1 MLKNLSI
8 KTRLF
13 AIVAVAVLG
22 QLLVCWLVLSGLK
35 QSILEEKRLSTL
47 YLSQVAVALVNNYHS
62 KVGSGELDEARA
74 KQLALAELK
83 SLRYKE
89 NDYYFVIDQQVTML
103 MHPFRPDLDG
113 KSVADFK
120 DKQGELLFQNMADGV
135 ADDGSHSVFYN
146 WPKPGATEEV
156 PKITHVELFE
166 PWGWIVGTGI
176 YIDDVDA
183 SFYEAALQLTILVFL
198 VLGFMLALSWYV
210 TRSVVKP
217 MTDVVAAMQD
227 IASGDGDL
235 TVKLSYDGKDELAAL
250 ATAFNLF
257 VGKIRQLITSVG
269 VTSADVSESALDVAR
284 ISQQISKE
292 SVEQQQETD
301 MVATAITQ
309 MSSAIAEV
317 AQSAEQANHETAQ
330 VETLVGQGMKLMQ
343 ASVESIHT
351 QSQTIEQSS
360 VVASSL
366 YTSSQN
372 ISHVLNIIN
381 KLADQTNLLALNA
394 AIEAARAGE
403 HGRGFSVVADEVR
416 TLAHQTQ
423 KSIQEISGIIAEL
436 QQGTQQMT
444 AAVQESKTA
453 AELNINLASQ
463 VQQALTD
470 IANSIAQISDMN
482 AHIATAAEQQSAV
495 AGEVDQNVHTISQ
508 LVHQTAGAI
517 KGCDQS
523 TQRLTQLS
531 QNLKDLVKQFKV
543 Q

>member
-13 AIVAVAVLG
+13 TIVGVAVLG
-22 QLLVCWLVLSGLK
+22 QILVCWLVLSGLK

-47 YLSQVAVALVNNYHS
+47 YLSQVAVAVVNNYHS
-62 KVGSGELDEARA
+62 KVASGELDEAKA

-83 SLRYKE
+83 SIRYKE

-113 KSVADFK
+113 KDVADFK
-120 DKQGELLFQNMADGV
+120 DKQGEPLFQNMADGV
-135 ADDGSHSVFYN
+135 VDDGSHSVFYN
-146 WPKPGATEEV
+146 WPKPGTTEEV
-156 PKITHVELFE
+156 PKVSHVELFK

-176 YIDDVDA
+176 YIDDVEA
-183 SFYEAALQLTILVFL
+183 SFYEVVMQLAVLVFFVVGL
-198 VLGFMLALSWYV
+198 MLALSWYV

-257 VGKIRQLITSVG
+257 VGKIRQLISSVSVTSVE
-269 VTSADVSESALDVAR
+269 VSESAVDVAR
-284 ISQQISKE
+284 ISQQISNE
-292 SVEQQQETD
+292 SVQQQQETD

-317 AQSAEQANHETAQ
+317 AQSAEQANHETGQ
-330 VETLVGQGMKLMQ
+330 VETLVQQGMKLMK

-366 YTSSQN
+366 YSSSQN

-423 KSIQEISGIIAEL
+423 KSTQEISGIIAEL

-453 AELNINLASQ
+453 AELNINLAAQ

-517 KGCDQS
+517 KGSDQS

-531 QNLKDLVKQFKV
+531 QDLKDLVKQFKV
-543 Q
+543 

>member
-1 MLKNLSI
+1 MLKSLSI
-8 KTRLF
+8 KTRLL
-13 AIVAVAVLG
+13 AIVGVAVFG

-47 YLSQVAVALVNNYHS
+47 YLSEVAVAVVNNYYS
-62 KVGSGELDEARA
+62 QVNSGELDETTA
-74 KQLALAELK
+74 KQLALEELK
-83 SLRYKE
+83 SLRYKD
-89 NDYYFVIDQQVTML
+89 NDYYFVIDQQVRML

-113 KSVADFK
+113 TDVAGFK
-120 DKQGELLFQNMADGV
+120 DKQGEPLFQDMADGV
-135 ADDGSHSVFYN
+135 RDDGSHSVFYS

-156 PKITHVELFE
+156 PKITHVELFR
-166 PWGWIVGTGI
+166 PWGWIIGTGI

-183 SFYEAALQLTILVFL
+183 SFYRVVVQLAALALLIIGVMLV
-198 VLGFMLALSWYV
+198 LSWYV

-217 MTDVVAAMQD
+217 MNDVVAAMQD
-227 IASGDGDL
+227 IASGEGDL
-235 TVKLSYDGKDELAAL
+235 TVRLNYEGKDELAAL

-257 VGKIRQLITSVG
+257 VEKIRQLISSVS
-269 VTSADVSESALDVAR
+269 VTSINVSESAVDVAR
-284 ISQQISKE
+284 ISRQISKE
-292 SVEQQQETD
+292 SVQQQQETD

-317 AQSAEQANHETAQ
+317 AQSAEQANHETGQ
-330 VETLVGQGMKLMQ
+330 VETLVKQGMQLMKE
-343 ASVESIHT
+343 SVQSIHA
-351 QSQTIEQSS
+351 QRQTIEQSS
-360 VVASSL
+360 AVASSL
-366 YTSSQN
+366 YSSSQN

-423 KSIQEISGIIAEL
+423 KSTQEISGIIAEL
-436 QQGTQQMT
+436 QQSTQQMT
-444 AAVQESKTA
+444 TAVQESQTA
-453 AELNINLASQ
+453 AELNISLSSQ
-463 VQQALTD
+463 VQQALTN
-470 IANSIAQISDMN
+470 IADSITQISDMN

-531 QNLKDLVKQFKV
+531 HDLNDLVKQFKV
-543 Q
+543 

>member
-1 MLKNLSI
+1 MLKDLSI

-13 AIVAVAVLG
+13 TIVGVAVLG
-22 QLLVCWLVLSGLK
+22 QILVCWLVLSGLK

-47 YLSQVAVALVNNYHS
+47 YLSQVAVAVVNNYHS
-62 KVGSGELDEARA
+62 KVASGELDEAKA

-83 SLRYKE
+83 SIRYKE

-113 KSVADFK
+113 KDVADFK
-120 DKQGELLFQNMADGV
+120 DKQGEPLFQNMADGV
-135 ADDGSHSVFYN
+135 VDDGSHSVFYN

-156 PKITHVELFE
+156 PKVSHVELFK

-176 YIDDVDA
+176 YIDDVEA
-183 SFYEAALQLTILVFL
+183 SFYEVVMQLAILVVL
-198 VLGFMLALSWYV
+198 VVGLMLALSWYV

-235 TVKLSYDGKDELAAL
+235 TVKLRYDGKDELAAL

-257 VGKIRQLITSVG
+257 VGKIRQLISSVSVTSVE
-269 VTSADVSESALDVAR
+269 VSESAVDVAR
-284 ISQQISKE
+284 ISQQISNE
-292 SVEQQQETD
+292 SVQQQQETD

-317 AQSAEQANHETAQ
+317 AQSAEQANHETGQ
-330 VETLVGQGMKLMQ
+330 VETLVQQGMKLMK

-360 VVASSL
+360 VAAASL

-423 KSIQEISGIIAEL
+423 KSTQEISGIIAEL
-436 QQGTQQMT
+436 QQGTLQMT

-453 AELNINLASQ
+453 AELNINLAAQ
-463 VQQALTD
+463 VQQALSD

-517 KGCDQS
+517 KGSDQS
-523 TQRLTQLS
+523 TQRLTKLS
-531 QNLKDLVKQFKV
+531 QDLKELVKQFKV
-543 Q
+543 

>member
-1 MLKNLSI
+1 MLKDLSI

-13 AIVAVAVLG
+13 TIVGVAVLG
-22 QLLVCWLVLSGLK
+22 QILVCWLVLSGLK

-47 YLSQVAVALVNNYHS
+47 YLSQVAVAVVNNYHS
-62 KVGSGELDEARA
+62 KVASGELDEAKA

-83 SLRYKE
+83 SIRYKE

-113 KSVADFK
+113 KDVADFK
-120 DKQGELLFQNMADGV
+120 DKQGEPLFQNMADGV
-135 ADDGSHSVFYN
+135 VDDGSHSVFYN
-146 WPKPGATEEV
+146 WPKPGTTEEV
-156 PKITHVELFE
+156 PKVSHVELFK

-176 YIDDVDA
+176 YIDDVEA
-183 SFYEAALQLTILVFL
+183 SFYEVAIQLAVL
-198 VLGFMLALSWYV
+198 VLFVVGLMLALSWYV

-269 VTSADVSESALDVAR
+269 VTSVEVSESALDVAR

-292 SVEQQQETD
+292 SVQQQQETD

-317 AQSAEQANHETAQ
+317 AQSAEQANHETGQ
-330 VETLVGQGMKLMQ
+330 VETLVQQGMKLMK
-343 ASVESIHT
+343 ASVQSIHT

-366 YTSSQN
+366 YSSSLN

-423 KSIQEISGIIAEL
+423 KSTQEISGIIAEL

-453 AELNINLASQ
+453 AELNINLAAQ

-517 KGCDQS
+517 KGSDQS

-531 QNLKDLVKQFKV
+531 RDLKDLVKQFKV
-543 Q
+543 

>member
-1 MLKNLSI
+1 MLKDLSI

-13 AIVAVAVLG
+13 TIVGVAVLG
-22 QLLVCWLVLSGLK
+22 QILVCWLVLSGLK

-47 YLSQVAVALVNNYHS
+47 YLSQVAVAVVNNYHS
-62 KVGSGELDEARA
+62 KVASGELDEAKA

-83 SLRYKE
+83 SIRYKE

-113 KSVADFK
+113 KDVADFK
-120 DKQGELLFQNMADGV
+120 DKQGEPLFQNMADGV
-135 ADDGSHSVFYN
+135 VDDGSHSVFYN
-146 WPKPGATEEV
+146 WPKPGTTEEV
-156 PKITHVELFE
+156 PKVSHVELFK

-176 YIDDVDA
+176 YIDDVEA
-183 SFYEAALQLTILVFL
+183 SFYEVAIQLAVL
-198 VLGFMLALSWYV
+198 VLFVVGLMLALSWYV

-269 VTSADVSESALDVAR
+269 VTSVEVSESALDVAR

-292 SVEQQQETD
+292 SVQQQQETD

-317 AQSAEQANHETAQ
+317 AQSAEQANHETGQ
-330 VETLVGQGMKLMQ
+330 VETLVQQGMKLMK

-366 YTSSQN
+366 YSSSQN

-423 KSIQEISGIIAEL
+423 KSTQEISGIIAEL

-453 AELNINLASQ
+453 AELNINLAAQ

-517 KGCDQS
+517 KGSDKS

-531 QNLKDLVKQFKV
+531 QDLKDLVKQFKV
-543 Q
+543 

>member
-1 MLKNLSI
+1 MLKNLRI
-8 KTRLF
+8 KTRLL

-22 QLLVCWLVLSGLK
+22 QILVCWLVLSSLK
-35 QSILEEKRLSTL
+35 QSILEEKHLSTV
-47 YLSQVAVALVNNYHS
+47 YLSQVAVAIVNNYYM
-62 KVGSGELDEARA
+62 KVERGELDEAQG
-74 KQLALAELK
+74 KQQALVELK

-89 NDYYFVIDQQVTML
+89 NDYYFVIDQKVTML
-103 MHPFRPDLDG
+103 MHPFRPELDG
-113 KSVADFK
+113 KDVAGFK
-120 DKQGELLFQNMADGV
+120 DKQGEPLFQNMADGV
-135 ADDGSHSVFYN
+135 VDDGSHSVFYN
-146 WPKPGATEEV
+146 WPKPGAEEQV
-156 PKITHVELFE
+156 PKISHVELFK
-166 PWGWIVGTGI
+166 PWGWIIGTGI

-183 SFYEAALQLTILVFL
+183 SFNEIAVQLAVLASLV
-198 VLGFMLALSWYV
+198 VLFMAALSWYV
-210 TRSVVKP
+210 THSVVKP

-235 TVKLSYDGKDELAAL
+235 TVKLTYEGKDELAEVAN
-250 ATAFNLF
+250 AFNLF
-257 VGKIRQLITSVG
+257 VEKIRQLISSVG
-269 VTSADVSESALDVAR
+269 VTSLKVSESALEVAR
-284 ISQQISKE
+284 SSKQISKE
-292 SVEQQQETD
+292 SVQQQQETD

-317 AQSAEQANHETAQ
+317 AQNAEQANHETGQ
-330 VETLVGQGMKLMQ
+330 VEALVQQGMKLMN
-343 ASVESIHT
+343 ASVESINT

-360 VVASSL
+360 IAASSL
-366 YTSSQN
+366 YASSQN

-416 TLAHQTQ
+416 TLAYQTQ
-423 KSIQEISGIIAEL
+423 KSTQEISGIISEL

-453 AELNINLASQ
+453 AELNISLAAQ

-470 IANSIAQISDMN
+470 IANSVAQISDMN
-482 AHIATAAEQQSAV
+482 AHIATAAEEQSTV
-495 AGEVDQNVHTISQ
+495 AGELDQNVHTISQ

-517 KGCDQS
+517 KSSNQS

-531 QNLKDLVKQFKV
+531 QDLKDLVAQFKV
-543 Q
+543 

>member
-13 AIVAVAVLG
+13 AIVGVAVLG
-22 QLLVCWLVLSGLK
+22 QILVCWLVLSGLK

-62 KVGSGELDEARA
+62 KVGTGELDEAKA

-113 KSVADFK
+113 KDVSSFK
-120 DKQGELLFQNMADGV
+120 DKQGEALFQNMADGV
-135 ADDGSHSVFYN
+135 VDDGSHSVFYN

-156 PKITHVELFE
+156 PKITHVELFK

-183 SFYEAALQLTILVFL
+183 SFYEIAIQLATLVFL
-198 VLGFMLALSWYV
+198 VVGFMLALSWYV

-269 VTSADVSESALDVAR
+269 VTSVEVSESALVVAR

-292 SVEQQQETD
+292 SVQQQQETD
-301 MVATAITQ
+301 MVATAITE

-317 AQSAEQANHETAQ
+317 AQSAEQANHETGQ
-330 VETLVGQGMKLMQ
+330 VETLVQQGMKLMK

-360 VVASSL
+360 AAAASL

-423 KSIQEISGIIAEL
+423 KSTQEISGIIAEL

-453 AELNINLASQ
+453 AELNINLAAQ

-517 KGCDQS
+517 KGSDQS

-531 QNLKDLVKQFKV
+531 QDLKDLVKQFKV

>member
-1 MLKNLSI
+1 MLKDLSI

-13 AIVAVAVLG
+13 TIVGVAVLG
-22 QLLVCWLVLSGLK
+22 QILVCWLVLSGLK

-47 YLSQVAVALVNNYHS
+47 YLSQVAVAVVNNYHS
-62 KVGSGELDEARA
+62 KVASGELDEAKA

-83 SLRYKE
+83 SIRYKE

-113 KSVADFK
+113 KDVADFK
-120 DKQGELLFQNMADGV
+120 DKQGEPLFQNMADGV
-135 ADDGSHSVFYN
+135 VDDGSHSVFYN
-146 WPKPGATEEV
+146 WPKPGTTEEV
-156 PKITHVELFE
+156 PKVSHVELFK

-176 YIDDVDA
+176 YIDDVEA
-183 SFYEAALQLTILVFL
+183 SFYEVVMQLAILVVL
-198 VLGFMLALSWYV
+198 VVGLMLALSWYV

-257 VGKIRQLITSVG
+257 VGKIRQLISSVSVTSVE
-269 VTSADVSESALDVAR
+269 VSESAVDVAR
-284 ISQQISKE
+284 ISQQISNE
-292 SVEQQQETD
+292 SVQQQQETD

-317 AQSAEQANHETAQ
+317 AQSAEQANHETGQ
-330 VETLVGQGMKLMQ
+330 VETLVQQGMKLMK

-360 VVASSL
+360 VAAASL

-423 KSIQEISGIIAEL
+423 KSTQEISGIIAEL
-436 QQGTQQMT
+436 QQGTLQMT
-444 AAVQESKTA
+444 SAVQESKTA
-453 AELNINLASQ
+453 AELNINLAAQ
-463 VQQALTD
+463 VQQALSD

-517 KGCDQS
+517 KGSDQS
-523 TQRLTQLS
+523 TQRLTKLS
-531 QNLKDLVKQFKV
+531 QDLKELVKQFKV
-543 Q
+543 

>member
-1 MLKNLSI
+1 MLKNLRI
-8 KTRLF
+8 KTRLP

-22 QLLVCWLVLSGLK
+22 QILVCWLVLSSLK
-35 QSILEEKRLSTL
+35 QSILEEKRLSTV
-47 YLSQVAVALVNNYHS
+47 YLSQVAVAIVNNYYM
-62 KVGSGELDEARA
+62 KVERGELDEAQG
-74 KQLALAELK
+74 KQQALVELK

-89 NDYYFVIDQQVTML
+89 NDYYFVIDQKVTML
-103 MHPFRPDLDG
+103 MHPFRPELDS
-113 KSVADFK
+113 KDVAGFK
-120 DKQGELLFQNMADGV
+120 DKQGEPLFQNMADGV
-135 ADDGSHSVFYN
+135 VDDGSHSVFYN
-146 WPKPGATEEV
+146 WPKPGAEEQV
-156 PKITHVELFE
+156 PKISHVELFK
-166 PWGWIVGTGI
+166 PWGWIIGTGI

-183 SFYEAALQLTILVFL
+183 SFNEIAVQLAVLASLV
-198 VLGFMLALSWYV
+198 VLFMAALSWYV
-210 TRSVVKP
+210 THSVVKP

-235 TVKLSYDGKDELAAL
+235 TVKLTYEGKDELAEVAN
-250 ATAFNLF
+250 AFNLF
-257 VGKIRQLITSVG
+257 VEKIRQLISSVG
-269 VTSADVSESALDVAR
+269 VTSLKVSESVLEVAR
-284 ISQQISKE
+284 SSKQIAKE
-292 SVEQQQETD
+292 SVQQQQETD

-317 AQSAEQANHETAQ
+317 AQNAEQANHETGQ
-330 VETLVGQGMKLMQ
+330 VEALVQQGMKLMK
-343 ASVESIHT
+343 ASVESINT

-360 VVASSL
+360 IAASSL
-366 YTSSQN
+366 YASSQN

-416 TLAHQTQ
+416 TLAYQTQ
-423 KSIQEISGIIAEL
+423 KSTQEISGIISEL

-453 AELNINLASQ
+453 AELNISLAAQ

-470 IANSIAQISDMN
+470 IANSVAQISDMN
-482 AHIATAAEQQSAV
+482 AHIATAAEEQSTV
-495 AGEVDQNVHTISQ
+495 AGELDQNVHTISQ

-517 KGCDQS
+517 KSSDQS

-531 QNLKDLVKQFKV
+531 QDLKDLVAQFKV
-543 Q
+543 

>member
-1 MLKNLSI
+1 M
-8 KTRLF
+8 
-13 AIVAVAVLG
+13 AV
-22 QLLVCWLVLSGLK
+22 
-35 QSILEEKRLSTL
+35 
-47 YLSQVAVALVNNYHS
+47 VNNFHS
-62 KVGSGELDEARA
+62 KVASGELDESKA
-74 KQLALAELK
+74 KELALAELK
-83 SLRYKE
+83 SIRYKE

-113 KSVADFK
+113 KDVADFK
-120 DKQGELLFQNMADGV
+120 DKQGEPLFQNMADGV
-135 ADDGSHSVFYN
+135 VDDGSHSVFYN

-156 PKITHVELFE
+156 PKVSHVELFK

-176 YIDDVDA
+176 YIDDVEA
-183 SFYEAALQLTILVFL
+183 SFYEVVMQLAILVVL
-198 VLGFMLALSWYV
+198 VVGLMLALSWYV

-257 VGKIRQLITSVG
+257 VGKIRQLISSVSVTSVE
-269 VTSADVSESALDVAR
+269 VSESAVDVAR
-284 ISQQISKE
+284 ISQQISNE
-292 SVEQQQETD
+292 SVQQQQETD

-317 AQSAEQANHETAQ
+317 AQSAEQANHETGQ
-330 VETLVGQGMKLMQ
+330 VETLVQQGMKLMK

-360 VVASSL
+360 VAAASL

-423 KSIQEISGIIAEL
+423 KSTQEISGIIAEL
-436 QQGTQQMT
+436 QQGTLQMT

-453 AELNINLASQ
+453 AELNINLAAQ
-463 VQQALTD
+463 VQQALSD

-517 KGCDQS
+517 KGSDQS
-523 TQRLTQLS
+523 TQRLTQA
-531 QNLKDLVKQFKV
+531 KPGFKRAGEAI
-543 Q
+543 

>member
-1 MLKNLSI
+1 MLKDLSI

-13 AIVAVAVLG
+13 TIVGVAVLG
-22 QLLVCWLVLSGLK
+22 QILVCWLVLSGLK

-47 YLSQVAVALVNNYHS
+47 YLSQVAVAVVNNYHS
-62 KVGSGELDEARA
+62 KVASGELDEVKA

-83 SLRYKE
+83 SIRYKE

-113 KSVADFK
+113 KDVADFK
-120 DKQGELLFQNMADGV
+120 DKQGEPLFQNMADGV
-135 ADDGSHSVFYN
+135 VDDGSHSVFYN
-146 WPKPGATEEV
+146 WPKPGTTEEV
-156 PKITHVELFE
+156 PKVSHVELFK

-176 YIDDVDA
+176 YIDDVEA
-183 SFYEAALQLTILVFL
+183 SFYEVAIQLAVL
-198 VLGFMLALSWYV
+198 VLFVVGLMLALSWYV

-269 VTSADVSESALDVAR
+269 VTSVEVSESALDVAR

-292 SVEQQQETD
+292 SVQQQQETD

-317 AQSAEQANHETAQ
+317 AQSAEQANHETGQ
-330 VETLVGQGMKLMQ
+330 VETLVQQGMKLMK
-343 ASVESIHT
+343 ASVQSIHT

-366 YTSSQN
+366 YSSSQN

-423 KSIQEISGIIAEL
+423 KSTQEISGIIAEL

-453 AELNINLASQ
+453 AELNINLAAQ

-517 KGCDQS
+517 KGSDQS

-531 QNLKDLVKQFKV
+531 RDLKDLVKQFKV
-543 Q
+543 

>member
-1 MLKNLSI
+1 MLKDLSI

-13 AIVAVAVLG
+13 TIVGVAVLG
-22 QLLVCWLVLSGLK
+22 QILVCWLVLSGLK

-47 YLSQVAVALVNNYHS
+47 YLSQVAVAVVNNYHS
-62 KVGSGELDEARA
+62 KVASGELDEAKA

-83 SLRYKE
+83 SIRYKE

-113 KSVADFK
+113 KDVADFK
-120 DKQGELLFQNMADGV
+120 DKQGEPLFQNMADGV
-135 ADDGSHSVFYN
+135 VDDGSHSVFYN
-146 WPKPGATEEV
+146 WPKPGTTEEV
-156 PKITHVELFE
+156 PKVSHVELFK

-176 YIDDVDA
+176 YIDDVEA
-183 SFYEAALQLTILVFL
+183 SFYEVAIQLAVL
-198 VLGFMLALSWYV
+198 VLFVVGLMLALSWYV

-269 VTSADVSESALDVAR
+269 VTSVEVSESALDVAR

-292 SVEQQQETD
+292 SVQQQQETD

-317 AQSAEQANHETAQ
+317 AQSAEQANHETGQ
-330 VETLVGQGMKLMQ
+330 VETLVQQGMKLMK

-366 YTSSQN
+366 YSSSQN

-423 KSIQEISGIIAEL
+423 KSTQEISGIIAEL

-453 AELNINLASQ
+453 AELNINLAAQ

-517 KGCDQS
+517 KGSDQS

-531 QNLKDLVKQFKV
+531 QDLKDLVKQFKV
-543 Q
+543 

>member
-13 AIVAVAVLG
+13 TIVGVAVLG
-22 QLLVCWLVLSGLK
+22 QILVCWLVLSGLK

-47 YLSQVAVALVNNYHS
+47 YLSQVAVAVVNNYHS
-62 KVGSGELDEARA
+62 KVASGELDEAKA

-83 SLRYKE
+83 SIRYKE

-113 KSVADFK
+113 KDVADFK
-120 DKQGELLFQNMADGV
+120 DKQGEPLFQNMADGV
-135 ADDGSHSVFYN
+135 VDDGSHSVFYN
-146 WPKPGATEEV
+146 WPKPGTTEEV
-156 PKITHVELFE
+156 PKVSHVELFK

-176 YIDDVDA
+176 YIDDVEA
-183 SFYEAALQLTILVFL
+183 SFYEVAIQLAVLVFFVVGL
-198 VLGFMLALSWYV
+198 MLALSWYV

-269 VTSADVSESALDVAR
+269 VTSVEVSESALDVAR

-292 SVEQQQETD
+292 SVQQQQETD

-317 AQSAEQANHETAQ
+317 AQSAEQANHETGQ
-330 VETLVGQGMKLMQ
+330 VETLVQQGMKLMKT
-343 ASVESIHT
+343 SVESIHT

-366 YTSSQN
+366 YSSSQN

-423 KSIQEISGIIAEL
+423 KSTQEISGIIAEL

-453 AELNINLASQ
+453 AELNINLAAQ

-517 KGCDQS
+517 KGSDQS

-531 QNLKDLVKQFKV
+531 QDLKDLVKQFKV
-543 Q
+543 

>member
-13 AIVAVAVLG
+13 AIVGVAVLG
-22 QLLVCWLVLSGLK
+22 QILVCWLVLSGLK

-62 KVGSGELDEARA
+62 KVGTGELDEAKA

-113 KSVADFK
+113 KNVASFK
-120 DKQGELLFQNMADGV
+120 DKQGEPLFQNMADGV
-135 ADDGSHSVFYN
+135 VDDGSHSVFYN

-156 PKITHVELFE
+156 PKITHVELFK

-176 YIDDVDA
+176 YIDDVEA
-183 SFYEAALQLTILVFL
+183 SFYEVVMQLSVL
-198 VLGFMLALSWYV
+198 VLLVVGLMLALSWYV

-269 VTSADVSESALDVAR
+269 VTSVEVSESALDVAR

-292 SVEQQQETD
+292 SVQQQQETD

-317 AQSAEQANHETAQ
+317 AQSAEQANHETGQ
-330 VETLVGQGMKLMQ
+330 VETLVQQGMKLMK

-360 VVASSL
+360 IAASSL

-423 KSIQEISGIIAEL
+423 KSTQEISGIIAEL

-453 AELNINLASQ
+453 AELNINLAAQ

-517 KGCDQS
+517 KGSDQS

-531 QNLKDLVKQFKV
+531 QDLKDLVKQFKV

>member
-13 AIVAVAVLG
+13 TIVGVAVLG
-22 QLLVCWLVLSGLK
+22 QILVCWLVLSGLK

-62 KVGSGELDEARA
+62 KVGSGELDETKA

-135 ADDGSHSVFYN
+135 VDDGSHSVFYN
-146 WPKPGATEEV
+146 WPKPGATEAV
-156 PKITHVELFE
+156 PKITHVELFK

-176 YIDDVDA
+176 YIDDVEA
-183 SFYEAALQLTILVFL
+183 SFYEIALQLTILVFL
-198 VLGFMLALSWYV
+198 VVGFMLALSWYV

-257 VGKIRQLITSVG
+257 VDKIRQLITSVG
-269 VTSADVSESALDVAR
+269 VTSADVSDSAVDVAR
-284 ISQQISKE
+284 ISQQITKE
-292 SVEQQQETD
+292 SVQQQQETD
-301 MVATAITQ
+301 MVATAITE

-330 VETLVGQGMKLMQ
+330 VEQLVQQGMKLMK

-360 VVASSL
+360 VAASSL

-423 KSIQEISGIIAEL
+423 KSTQEISGIIADL

-453 AELNINLASQ
+453 AELNINLATQ

-517 KGCDQS
+517 KGSDQS

-531 QNLKDLVKQFKV
+531 QDLKDLVKQFKV

>member
-1 MLKNLSI
+1 MLKDLSI

-13 AIVAVAVLG
+13 TIVGVAVLG
-22 QLLVCWLVLSGLK
+22 QILVCWLVLSGLK

-47 YLSQVAVALVNNYHS
+47 YLSQVAVAVVNNYHS
-62 KVGSGELDEARA
+62 KVASGELDEAKA

-83 SLRYKE
+83 SIRYKE

-113 KSVADFK
+113 KDVADFK
-120 DKQGELLFQNMADGV
+120 DKQGEPLFQNMADGV
-135 ADDGSHSVFYN
+135 VDDGSHSVFYN
-146 WPKPGATEEV
+146 WPKPGTTEEV
-156 PKITHVELFE
+156 PKVSHVELFK

-176 YIDDVDA
+176 YIDDVEA
-183 SFYEAALQLTILVFL
+183 SFYEVVMQLAVLVFFVVGL
-198 VLGFMLALSWYV
+198 MLALSWYV

-257 VGKIRQLITSVG
+257 VGKIRQLIISVG
-269 VTSADVSESALDVAR
+269 VTSVEVSESALDVAR

-292 SVEQQQETD
+292 SVQQQQETD

-317 AQSAEQANHETAQ
+317 AQSAEQANHETGQ
-330 VETLVGQGMKLMQ
+330 VETLVQQGMKLMK

-366 YTSSQN
+366 YSSSQN

-423 KSIQEISGIIAEL
+423 KSTQEISGIIAEL

-453 AELNINLASQ
+453 AELNINLAAQ

-517 KGCDQS
+517 KGSDQS

-531 QNLKDLVKQFKV
+531 QDLKDLVKQFKV
-543 Q
+543 

>member
-1 MLKNLSI
+1 MLKDLSI

-13 AIVAVAVLG
+13 TIVGVAVLG
-22 QLLVCWLVLSGLK
+22 QILVCWLVLSGLK

-47 YLSQVAVALVNNYHS
+47 YLSQVAVAVVNNYHS
-62 KVGSGELDEARA
+62 KVASGELDEAKA

-83 SLRYKE
+83 SIRYKE

-113 KSVADFK
+113 KDVADFK
-120 DKQGELLFQNMADGV
+120 DKQGEPLFQNMADGV
-135 ADDGSHSVFYN
+135 VDDGSHSVFYN
-146 WPKPGATEEV
+146 WPKPGTTEEV
-156 PKITHVELFE
+156 PKVSHVELFK

-176 YIDDVDA
+176 YIDDVEA
-183 SFYEAALQLTILVFL
+183 SFYEVVMQLAVLVFFVVGL
-198 VLGFMLALSWYV
+198 MLALSWYV

-269 VTSADVSESALDVAR
+269 VTSVEVSESALDVAR

-292 SVEQQQETD
+292 SVQQQQETD

-317 AQSAEQANHETAQ
+317 AQSAEQANHETGQ
-330 VETLVGQGMKLMQ
+330 VETLVQQGMKLMK

-366 YTSSQN
+366 YSSSQN

-423 KSIQEISGIIAEL
+423 KSTQEISGIIAEL

-453 AELNINLASQ
+453 AELNINLAAQ

-517 KGCDQS
+517 KGSDQS

-531 QNLKDLVKQFKV
+531 QDLKDLVKQFKV
-543 Q
+543 

>member
-1 MLKNLSI
+1 MLKDLSI

-13 AIVAVAVLG
+13 TIVGVAVLG
-22 QLLVCWLVLSGLK
+22 QILVCWLVLSGLK
-35 QSILEEKRLSTL
+35 QSILEEKRFSTL
-47 YLSQVAVALVNNYHS
+47 YLSQVAVAVVNNYHS
-62 KVGSGELDEARA
+62 KVASGELDEAKA

-83 SLRYKE
+83 SIRYKE

-113 KSVADFK
+113 KDVADFK
-120 DKQGELLFQNMADGV
+120 DKQGEPLFQNMADGV
-135 ADDGSHSVFYN
+135 VDDGSHSVFYN
-146 WPKPGATEEV
+146 WPKPGTTEEV
-156 PKITHVELFE
+156 PKVSHVELFK

-176 YIDDVDA
+176 YIDDVEA
-183 SFYEAALQLTILVFL
+183 SFYEVVMQLAVLVFFVVGL
-198 VLGFMLALSWYV
+198 MLALSWYV

-269 VTSADVSESALDVAR
+269 VTSVEVSESALDVAR

-292 SVEQQQETD
+292 SVQQQQETD

-317 AQSAEQANHETAQ
+317 AQSAEQANHETGQ
-330 VETLVGQGMKLMQ
+330 VETLVQQGVKLMK

-366 YTSSQN
+366 YSSSQN

-423 KSIQEISGIIAEL
+423 KSTQEISGIIAEL

-453 AELNINLASQ
+453 AELNINLAAQ

-517 KGCDQS
+517 KGSDQS

-531 QNLKDLVKQFKV
+531 QDLKDLVKQFKV
-543 Q
+543 

>member
-1 MLKNLSI
+1 MLKDLSI

-13 AIVAVAVLG
+13 TIVGVAVLG
-22 QLLVCWLVLSGLK
+22 QILVCWLVLSGLK

-47 YLSQVAVALVNNYHS
+47 YLSQVAVAVVNNYHS
-62 KVGSGELDEARA
+62 KVASGELDEAKA

-83 SLRYKE
+83 SIRYKE

-113 KSVADFK
+113 KDVADFK
-120 DKQGELLFQNMADGV
+120 DKQGEPLFQNMADGV
-135 ADDGSHSVFYN
+135 VDDGSHSVFYN
-146 WPKPGATEEV
+146 WPKPGTTEEV
-156 PKITHVELFE
+156 PKVSHVELFK

-176 YIDDVDA
+176 YIDDVEA
-183 SFYEAALQLTILVFL
+183 SFYEVAIQLAVL
-198 VLGFMLALSWYV
+198 VLFVVGLMLSLSWYV

-269 VTSADVSESALDVAR
+269 VTSVEVSESALDVAR

-292 SVEQQQETD
+292 SVQQQQETD
-301 MVATAITQ
+301 MVATAITP

-317 AQSAEQANHETAQ
+317 AQSAEQANHETGQ
-330 VETLVGQGMKLMQ
+330 VETLVQQGMKLMK
-343 ASVESIHT
+343 ASVQSIHT

-366 YTSSQN
+366 YSSSQN

-423 KSIQEISGIIAEL
+423 KSTQEISGIIAEL

-453 AELNINLASQ
+453 AELNINLAAQ

-517 KGCDQS
+517 KGSDQS

-531 QNLKDLVKQFKV
+531 RDLKDLVKQFKV
-543 Q
+543 

>member
-1 MLKNLSI
+1 MLKDLSI

-13 AIVAVAVLG
+13 TIVGVAVLG
-22 QLLVCWLVLSGLK
+22 QILVCWLVLSGLK

-47 YLSQVAVALVNNYHS
+47 YLSQVAVAVVNNYHS
-62 KVGSGELDEARA
+62 KVASGELDEAKA

-83 SLRYKE
+83 SIRYKE

-113 KSVADFK
+113 KDVADFK
-120 DKQGELLFQNMADGV
+120 DKQGEPLFQNMADGV
-135 ADDGSHSVFYN
+135 VDDGSHSVFYN
-146 WPKPGATEEV
+146 WPKPGTTEEV
-156 PKITHVELFE
+156 PKVSHVELFK

-176 YIDDVDA
+176 YIDDVEA
-183 SFYEAALQLTILVFL
+183 FFYEVVMQLAVLVFFVVGL
-198 VLGFMLALSWYV
+198 MLALSWYV

-269 VTSADVSESALDVAR
+269 VTSVEVSESALDVAR

-292 SVEQQQETD
+292 SVQQQQETD

-317 AQSAEQANHETAQ
+317 AQSAEQANHETGQ
-330 VETLVGQGMKLMQ
+330 VETLVQQGMKLMK
-343 ASVESIHT
+343 ASVQSIHT

-366 YTSSQN
+366 YSSSLN

-423 KSIQEISGIIAEL
+423 KSTQEISGIIAEL

-453 AELNINLASQ
+453 AELNINLAAQ

-517 KGCDQS
+517 KGSDQS

-531 QNLKDLVKQFKV
+531 RDLKDLVKQFKV
-543 Q
+543 

>member
-1 MLKNLSI
+1 M
-8 KTRLF
+8 
-13 AIVAVAVLG
+13 
-22 QLLVCWLVLSGLK
+22 
-35 QSILEEKRLSTL
+35 EEKRLSTL
-47 YLSQVAVALVNNYHS
+47 YLSQVAVAVVNNYHS
-62 KVGSGELDEARA
+62 KVASGELDEAKA

-83 SLRYKE
+83 SIRYKE

-113 KSVADFK
+113 KDVADFK
-120 DKQGELLFQNMADGV
+120 DKQGEPLFQNMADGV
-135 ADDGSHSVFYN
+135 VDDGSHSVFYN

-156 PKITHVELFE
+156 PKVSHVELFK

-176 YIDDVDA
+176 YIDDVEA
-183 SFYEAALQLTILVFL
+183 SFYEVVMQLAILVVL
-198 VLGFMLALSWYV
+198 VVGLMLALSWYV

-235 TVKLSYDGKDELAAL
+235 TVKLRYDGKDELAAL

-257 VGKIRQLITSVG
+257 VGKIRQLISSVSVTSVE
-269 VTSADVSESALDVAR
+269 VSESAVDVAR
-284 ISQQISKE
+284 ISQQISNE
-292 SVEQQQETD
+292 SVQQQQETD

-317 AQSAEQANHETAQ
+317 AQSAEQANHETGQ
-330 VETLVGQGMKLMQ
+330 VETLVQQGMKLMK

-360 VVASSL
+360 VAAASL

-423 KSIQEISGIIAEL
+423 KSTQEISGIIAEL
-436 QQGTQQMT
+436 QQGTLQMT

-453 AELNINLASQ
+453 AELNINLAAQ
-463 VQQALTD
+463 VQQALSD

-517 KGCDQS
+517 KGSDQS
-523 TQRLTQLS
+523 TQRLTKLS
-531 QNLKDLVKQFKV
+531 QDLKELVKQFKV
-543 Q
+543 

>member
-13 AIVAVAVLG
+13 TIVGVAVLG
-22 QLLVCWLVLSGLK
+22 QILVCWLVLSGLK

-47 YLSQVAVALVNNYHS
+47 YLSQVAVAVVNNYHS
-62 KVGSGELDEARA
+62 KVASGELDEAKA

-83 SLRYKE
+83 SIRYKE

-113 KSVADFK
+113 KDVADFK
-120 DKQGELLFQNMADGV
+120 DKQGEPLFQNMADGV
-135 ADDGSHSVFYN
+135 VDDGSHSVFYN
-146 WPKPGATEEV
+146 WPKPGTTEEV
-156 PKITHVELFE
+156 PKVSHVELFK

-176 YIDDVDA
+176 YIDDVEA
-183 SFYEAALQLTILVFL
+183 SFYEVVMQLAVLVFFVVGL
-198 VLGFMLALSWYV
+198 MLALSWYV

-269 VTSADVSESALDVAR
+269 VTSVEVSESALDVAR

-292 SVEQQQETD
+292 SVQQQQETD

-317 AQSAEQANHETAQ
+317 AQSAEQANHETGQ
-330 VETLVGQGMKLMQ
+330 VETLVQQGMKLMK

-360 VVASSL
+360 VAAASL

-423 KSIQEISGIIAEL
+423 KSTQEISGIIAEL
-436 QQGTQQMT
+436 QQGTLQMT

-453 AELNINLASQ
+453 AELNINLAAQ
-463 VQQALTD
+463 VQQALSD

-495 AGEVDQNVHTISQ
+495 TGEVDQNVHTISQ

-517 KGCDQS
+517 KGSDQS
-523 TQRLTQLS
+523 TQRLTKLS
-531 QNLKDLVKQFKV
+531 QDLKELVKQFKV
-543 Q
+543 

>member
-13 AIVAVAVLG
+13 TIVGVAVLG
-22 QLLVCWLVLSGLK
+22 QVLVCWLVLSGLK

-47 YLSQVAVALVNNYHS
+47 YLSQVAVAVVNNFHN
-62 KVGSGELDEARA
+62 KVASGELDESKA
-74 KQLALAELK
+74 KELALAELK
-83 SLRYKE
+83 SIRYKE

-113 KSVADFK
+113 KDVADFK
-120 DKQGELLFQNMADGV
+120 DKQGEPLFQNMADGV
-135 ADDGSHSVFYN
+135 VDDGSHSVFYN

-156 PKITHVELFE
+156 PKVSHVELFK

-176 YIDDVDA
+176 YIDDVEA
-183 SFYEAALQLTILVFL
+183 SFYEVVMQLAILVVL
-198 VLGFMLALSWYV
+198 VVGLMLVLSWYV

-257 VGKIRQLITSVG
+257 VGKIRQLISSVSVTSVE
-269 VTSADVSESALDVAR
+269 VSESAVDVAR
-284 ISQQISKE
+284 ISQQISNE
-292 SVEQQQETD
+292 SVQQQQEID

-317 AQSAEQANHETAQ
+317 AQSAEQANHETGQ
-330 VETLVGQGMKLMQ
+330 VETLVQQGMKLMK

-360 VVASSL
+360 VAAASL

-423 KSIQEISGIIAEL
+423 KSTQEISGIIAEL
-436 QQGTQQMT
+436 QQGTLQMT

-453 AELNINLASQ
+453 AELNINLAAQ
-463 VQQALTD
+463 VQQALSD

-517 KGCDQS
+517 KGSDQS
-523 TQRLTQLS
+523 TQRLTKLS
-531 QNLKDLVKQFKV
+531 QDLKELVKQFKV
-543 Q
+543 

>member
-1 MLKNLSI
+1 M
-8 KTRLF
+8 
-13 AIVAVAVLG
+13 
-22 QLLVCWLVLSGLK
+22 
-35 QSILEEKRLSTL
+35 
-47 YLSQVAVALVNNYHS
+47 
-62 KVGSGELDEARA
+62 
-74 KQLALAELK
+74 
-83 SLRYKE
+83 
-89 NDYYFVIDQQVTML
+89 
-103 MHPFRPDLDG
+103 
-113 KSVADFK
+113 
-120 DKQGELLFQNMADGV
+120 
-135 ADDGSHSVFYN
+135 
-146 WPKPGATEEV
+146 
-156 PKITHVELFE
+156 
-166 PWGWIVGTGI
+166 
-176 YIDDVDA
+176 
-183 SFYEAALQLTILVFL
+183 
-198 VLGFMLALSWYV
+198 
-210 TRSVVKP
+210 
-217 MTDVVAAMQD
+217 
-227 IASGDGDL
+227 
-235 TVKLSYDGKDELAAL
+235 
-250 ATAFNLF
+250 
-257 VGKIRQLITSVG
+257 ITSVG
-269 VTSADVSESALDVAR
+269 VTASDVSESALDVAR

-292 SVEQQQETD
+292 SVQQQQETD

-317 AQSAEQANHETAQ
+317 AQSAEQANHETGQ
-330 VETLVGQGMKLMQ
+330 VESLVQKGMKLMK

-360 VVASSL
+360 LVASSL
-366 YTSSQN
+366 YSSSQN

-423 KSIQEISGIIAEL
+423 KSTQEISGIIAEL

-453 AELNINLASQ
+453 AELNINLAAQ

-517 KGCDQS
+517 KGSDQS

-531 QNLKDLVKQFKV
+531 RDLKDLVKQFKV
-543 Q
+543 

>member
-1 MLKNLSI
+1 MLKDLSI

-13 AIVAVAVLG
+13 TIVGVAVLG
-22 QLLVCWLVLSGLK
+22 QILVCWLVLSGLK

-47 YLSQVAVALVNNYHS
+47 YLSQVAVAVVNNYHS
-62 KVGSGELDEARA
+62 KVASGELDEAKA

-83 SLRYKE
+83 SIRYKE

-113 KSVADFK
+113 KDVADFK
-120 DKQGELLFQNMADGV
+120 DKQGEPLFQNMADGV
-135 ADDGSHSVFYN
+135 VDDGSHSVFYN
-146 WPKPGATEEV
+146 WPKPGTTEEV
-156 PKITHVELFE
+156 PKVSHVELFK

-176 YIDDVDA
+176 YIDDVEA
-183 SFYEAALQLTILVFL
+183 SFYEVAIQLAVL
-198 VLGFMLALSWYV
+198 VLFVVGLMLALSWYV

-269 VTSADVSESALDVAR
+269 VTSVEVSESALDVAR

-292 SVEQQQETD
+292 SVQQQQETD
-301 MVATAITQ
+301 MVATAITE

-317 AQSAEQANHETAQ
+317 AQSAEQANHETGH
-330 VETLVGQGMKLMQ
+330 VETLVQQGMKLMK
-343 ASVESIHT
+343 ASVDSIHT

-360 VVASSL
+360 IAASAL
-366 YTSSQN
+366 YSSSQN

-416 TLAHQTQ
+416 NLAHQTQ
-423 KSIQEISGIIAEL
+423 KSTQEISGIIAEL

-444 AAVQESKTA
+444 AAVQESKSA

-517 KGCDQS
+517 KGSDQS

-531 QNLKDLVKQFKV
+531 RDLKDLVKQFKV
-543 Q
+543 

>member
-1 MLKNLSI
+1 MLKDLSI

-13 AIVAVAVLG
+13 TIVGVAVLG
-22 QLLVCWLVLSGLK
+22 QILVCWLVLSGLK

-47 YLSQVAVALVNNYHS
+47 YLSQVAVAVVNNYHS
-62 KVGSGELDEARA
+62 KVASGELDEAKA

-83 SLRYKE
+83 SIRYKE

-113 KSVADFK
+113 KDVADFK
-120 DKQGELLFQNMADGV
+120 DKQGEPLFQNMADGV
-135 ADDGSHSVFYN
+135 VDDGSHSVFYN
-146 WPKPGATEEV
+146 WPKPGTTEEV
-156 PKITHVELFE
+156 PKVSHVELFK

-176 YIDDVDA
+176 YIDDVEA
-183 SFYEAALQLTILVFL
+183 SFYEVAIQLAVL
-198 VLGFMLALSWYV
+198 VLFVVGLMLALSWYV

-269 VTSADVSESALDVAR
+269 VTSVEVSESALDVAR

-292 SVEQQQETD
+292 SVQQQQETD

-317 AQSAEQANHETAQ
+317 AQSAEQANHETGQ
-330 VETLVGQGMKLMQ
+330 VETLVQQGMKLMK
-343 ASVESIHT
+343 ASVQSIHT

-366 YTSSQN
+366 YSSSQN

-423 KSIQEISGIIAEL
+423 KSTQEISGIIAEL

-453 AELNINLASQ
+453 AELNINLAAQ

-517 KGCDQS
+517 KGSDQS

-531 QNLKDLVKQFKV
+531 QDLKDLVKQFKV
-543 Q
+543 

>member
-1 MLKNLSI
+1 MLKDLSI

-13 AIVAVAVLG
+13 TIVGVAVLG
-22 QLLVCWLVLSGLK
+22 QILVCRLVLSGLK

-47 YLSQVAVALVNNYHS
+47 YLSQVAVAVVNNYHS
-62 KVGSGELDEARA
+62 KVASGELDEAKA

-83 SLRYKE
+83 SIRYKE

-113 KSVADFK
+113 KDVADFK
-120 DKQGELLFQNMADGV
+120 DKQGEPLFQNMADGV
-135 ADDGSHSVFYN
+135 VDDGSHSVFYN

-156 PKITHVELFE
+156 PKVSHVELFK

-176 YIDDVDA
+176 YIDDVEA
-183 SFYEAALQLTILVFL
+183 SFYEVVMQLAILVVL
-198 VLGFMLALSWYV
+198 VVGLMLALSWYV

-235 TVKLSYDGKDELAAL
+235 TVKLRYDGKDELAAL

-257 VGKIRQLITSVG
+257 VGKIRQLISSVSVTSVE
-269 VTSADVSESALDVAR
+269 VSESAVDVAR
-284 ISQQISKE
+284 ISQQISNE
-292 SVEQQQETD
+292 SVQQQQETD

-317 AQSAEQANHETAQ
+317 AQSAEQANHETGQ
-330 VETLVGQGMKLMQ
+330 VETLVQQGMKLMK

-360 VVASSL
+360 VAAASL

-423 KSIQEISGIIAEL
+423 KSTQEISGIIAEL
-436 QQGTQQMT
+436 QQGTLQMT

-453 AELNINLASQ
+453 AELNINLAAQ
-463 VQQALTD
+463 VQQALSD

-517 KGCDQS
+517 KGSDQS
-523 TQRLTQLS
+523 TQRLTKLS
-531 QNLKDLVKQFKV
+531 QDLKELVKQFKV
-543 Q
+543 

>member
-1 MLKNLSI
+1 MLKNLRI
-8 KTRLF
+8 KTRLL

-22 QLLVCWLVLSGLK
+22 QILVCWLVLSSLK
-35 QSILEEKRLSTL
+35 QSILEEKRLSTV
-47 YLSQVAVALVNNYHS
+47 YLSQVAVAIVNNYYM
-62 KVGSGELDEARA
+62 KVERGELDEAQG
-74 KQLALAELK
+74 KQQALVELK

-89 NDYYFVIDQQVTML
+89 NDYYFVIDQKVTML
-103 MHPFRPDLDG
+103 MHPFRPELDG
-113 KSVADFK
+113 KDVAGFK
-120 DKQGELLFQNMADGV
+120 DKQGEPLFQNMADGV
-135 ADDGSHSVFYN
+135 VDDGSHSVFYN
-146 WPKPGATEEV
+146 WPKPGAEEQV
-156 PKITHVELFE
+156 PKISHVELFK
-166 PWGWIVGTGI
+166 PWGWIIGTGI

-183 SFYEAALQLTILVFL
+183 SFNEIAVQLAVLASLV
-198 VLGFMLALSWYV
+198 VLFMAALSWYV
-210 TRSVVKP
+210 THSVVKP

-235 TVKLSYDGKDELAAL
+235 TVKLTYEGKDELAEVAN
-250 ATAFNLF
+250 AFNLF
-257 VGKIRQLITSVG
+257 VEKIRQLISSVG
-269 VTSADVSESALDVAR
+269 VTSLKVSESALEVAR
-284 ISQQISKE
+284 SSKQISKE
-292 SVEQQQETD
+292 SVQQQQETD

-317 AQSAEQANHETAQ
+317 AQNAEQANHETGQ
-330 VETLVGQGMKLMQ
+330 VEALVQQGMKLMN
-343 ASVESIHT
+343 ASVESINT

-360 VVASSL
+360 IAASSL
-366 YTSSQN
+366 YASSQN

-416 TLAHQTQ
+416 TLAYQTQ
-423 KSIQEISGIIAEL
+423 KSTQEISGIISEL

-453 AELNINLASQ
+453 AELNISLAAQ

-470 IANSIAQISDMN
+470 IANSVAQISDMN
-482 AHIATAAEQQSAV
+482 AHIATAAEEQSTV
-495 AGEVDQNVHTISQ
+495 AGELDQNVHTISQ

-517 KGCDQS
+517 KSSDQS

-531 QNLKDLVKQFKV
+531 QDLKDLVAQFKV
-543 Q
+543 